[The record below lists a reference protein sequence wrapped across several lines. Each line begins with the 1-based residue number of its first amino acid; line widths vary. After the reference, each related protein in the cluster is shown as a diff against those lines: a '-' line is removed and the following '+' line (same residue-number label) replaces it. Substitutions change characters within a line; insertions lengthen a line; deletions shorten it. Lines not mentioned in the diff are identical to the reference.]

1 MIVADIRRL
10 LSNFRSLVCLHTGNV
25 SLSKSILT
33 NDIQTLFPFLKYI
46 TLLISL
52 DDIKNN
58 LFQDIC
64 ASLNQIKQLEY
75 ISLVLQDRKGENR
88 IH

>member
-10 LSNFRSLVCLHTGNV
+10 LSNFRSLVYFHTGNV

-64 ASLNQIKQLEY
+64 ASLNQIKELEY